1 MKTKFYLGAIAALAL
16 GLGMSSCSNDEPVAD
31 QPNQEQTPV
40 GDLQYVTVRLSSAG
54 GSLSSPSGRAATGGG
69 FADAV
74 GNEGSITAETVRFYF
89 FTDTDLPYTMAVANV
104 NGEVSHTNM
113 VKPTEISMD
122 QNNGSGNA
130 TLKGVLVL
138 GTPESGY
145 LGNKPAKVL
154 CVANTS
160 EERFVSFANKRLSE
174 IETIIANTPRTW
186 ESFAMTSST
195 YADNGKEIFTAD
207 IPQLYTSVDD
217 AQDNPVNIYIE
228 RLAAKIRVQGLQ
240 EWPSLN
246 ANGTEQEYTMANP
259 DGTTSKVKYS
269 IELTGWQPMF
279 LANRCYAIKNI
290 NDALTNAPF
299 EDWNDKSHHRS
310 YWAYTPGLSEFS
322 ANTFNIY
329 DESQFSLGNY
339 VSSKPTDNIQY
350 CYENTDYPNA
360 AATTRETRATAIA
373 VRGIVKDSNGK
384 PANIVYW
391 GGTYYQYE
399 DFLSVIAN
407 AYNADKGDGATV
419 TKDNVTLVKDTR
431 PSAKANTYR
440 AVINNTT
447 GFNRFDNILW
457 WQDGVTS
464 FYTTIQHLGGLTG
477 VVRNHV
483 YDYEFTGVIGLG
495 VPGNDLQDPTPETET
510 WLAASINVLN
520 WNVIKNSIILQ

>member
-16 GLGMSSCSNDEPVAD
+16 GLGMSSCSNDEPKAE
-31 QPNQEQTPV
+31 QINQEEQIPV
-40 GDLQYVTVRLSSAG
+40 GDLQYVTVRISSTG
-54 GSLSSPSGRAATGGG
+54 GSSMGRAASDGG
-69 FADAV
+69 FAEAV
-74 GNEGSITAETVRFYF
+74 GNEGTITAETVRFYF
-89 FTDTDLPYTMAVANV
+89 FTDNDLPYTMAVANV

-154 CVANTS
+154 CVANAS
-160 EERFVSFANKRLSE
+160 SDERFISFANKRLSE
-174 IETIIANTPRTW
+174 IESIIANTPSTW
-186 ESFAMTSST
+186 TSFVMTSST
-195 YADNGKEIFTAD
+195 YGDNGKEIFTTD
-207 IPQLYTSVDD
+207 IPQLYTSVAD

-228 RLAAKIRVQGLQ
+228 RLAAKIRVQGLKT
-240 EWPSLN
+240 WPSLDADGN
-246 ANGTEQEYTMANP
+246 EKEYIMANT
-259 DGTTSKVKYS
+259 DGSTSKVKYS

-290 NDALTNAPF
+290 APAF
-299 EDWNDKSHHRS
+299 SAEPFDGWNDDKLHRS

-322 ANTFNIY
+322 SNSFDIY
-329 DESQFSLGNY
+329 DNTQFALGNY
-339 VSSKPTDNIQY
+339 VSSKPTENIQY
-350 CYENTDYPNA
+350 CYENTDYPTA
-360 AATTRETRATAIA
+360 EPTTRETRATAIA
-373 VRGIVKDSNGK
+373 VRGIVKDSEGK

-391 GGTYYQYE
+391 GGTYYKYE
-399 DFLSVIAN
+399 DLLTVIAN
-407 AYNADKGDGATV
+407 AYNADKGDGHTV
-419 TKDNVTLVKDTR
+419 TKDNIELVKDTR
-431 PSAKANTYR
+431 STAKANTYR

-447 GFNRFDNILW
+447 EFNRFDNILW
-457 WQDGVTS
+457 WKDGVTS
-464 FYTTIQHLGGLTG
+464 FYTTIQHLGNITG

-495 VPGNDLQDPTPETET
+495 VPGNDRKDPEPETET

-520 WNVIKNSIILQ
+520 WHVVKNSIILQ